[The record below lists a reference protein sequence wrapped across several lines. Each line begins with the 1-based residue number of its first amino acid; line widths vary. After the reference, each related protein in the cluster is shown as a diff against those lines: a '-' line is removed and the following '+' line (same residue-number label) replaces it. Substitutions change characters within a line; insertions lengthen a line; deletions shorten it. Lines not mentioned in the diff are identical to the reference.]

1 MRGSRPPLFVFAEM
15 DNKTHTQHF
24 AIKFDVT
31 AKVSAERGSEPE
43 VFFLSFFCLN
53 HAFSLKFNYQ
63 SSNFLFLYARSTFLA
78 PSKQSATRRE
88 RESKIRKHNS
98 PLGPIDHRNIS
109 ALFAACERVRVGRIP
124 PATPAAAP
132 PSSAP
137 SVCPAR
143 PVMWQQRGVTSWQ
156 LGAGRSWV
164 SVWIK
169 GQVCAAERQ
178 TGHVPV
184 PEVRHMTGRLR
195 QIKSLVSVEC
205 SLVGHGVQVSGWMGL
220 MVVEGGMR
228 KCVAKVHRK
237 YLRK

>member
-1 MRGSRPPLFVFAEM
+1 MRVPRSSRRA
-15 DNKTHTQHF
+15 NKARHTHTQ
-24 AIKFDVT
+24 
-31 AKVSAERGSEPE
+31 
-43 VFFLSFFCLN
+43 
-53 HAFSLKFNYQ
+53 
-63 SSNFLFLYARSTFLA
+63 
-78 PSKQSATRRE
+78 
-88 RESKIRKHNS
+88 SKIRKHNS

-137 SVCPAR
+137 SVLPSVCPAR

-156 LGAGRSWV
+156 RGAGRSWV

-169 GQVCAAERQ
+169 GQICAAERQ

-205 SLVGHGVQVSGWMGL
+205 SLATECKSQGEWVWWL
-220 MVVEGGMR
+220 WRGGCGSVLQR
-228 KCVAKVHRK
+228 CTENT
-237 YLRK
+237 